1 VTSSYNDR
9 NPSIRVSRVR
19 HDESTSNLIR
29 HADGCNPPNT
39 SATRAIAAFAHGSMY
54 SPEKHRMKL
63 ALWVVR
69 RHRPFAIVE
78 DPELLDIFSDLNNC
92 AVTPSQST
100 VSRDVREIFKMSR
113 TNVSRI
119 LQVSTPLCNNLPAD
133 NALRHIPASCT
144 FVLTDGLHHK

>member
-1 VTSSYNDR
+1 
-9 NPSIRVSRVR
+9 
-19 HDESTSNLIR
+19 
-29 HADGCNPPNT
+29 
-39 SATRAIAAFAHGSMY
+39 
-54 SPEKHRMKL
+54 MKL

-78 DPELLDIFSDLNNC
+78 DPELLDIFSDLNKS

-100 VSRDVREIFKMSR
+100 ISRDVKEIFRMSH

-119 LQVSTPLCNNLPAD
+119 LQVSTPLCNNLPA
-133 NALRHIPASCT
+133 NNTLRHILASYT